1 VTAYVSQGRPRLPMT
16 VGVTFGAVLTGL
28 ATALSPVA
36 GAILL
41 ATTMIGLVIAVSGA
55 SPIAFL
61 TALLVLVRSIEG
73 LLERTLGDPVRSL
86 PDLLLLLLLVFCVP
100 SFARRLGAGVRAPIW
115 AFVGWSVIMGAPSL
129 YLSSQYGALGIRA
142 LIVPL
147 VTGLCIAEVC
157 RRRQNLVVVLVS
169 LFVGFAFN
177 AIVAARQLLF
187 GYTGAEEQSFALNDS
202 TYLVGDQLRTL
213 GALVSNQDF
222 GLYIG
227 FMTVF
232 ILSCLIYA
240 RQRWQVLTLSVL
252 YVASLSL
259 LLSSLLRGVLVAA
272 AVASLYLLFTFRR
285 RLAVLFWPGVLLTS
299 GAVAMWAAMSAFP
312 AGQQRFDAT
321 LARASSLFQLQGDRS
336 YLQRTGDTLPAAW
349 HAFSAHPLGL
359 GPGSAGPISQAFS
372 SQAPLGRV
380 IPDNGFLLIGI
391 QLGIVGLGI
400 LAWVLARFVRQ
411 LWVSRKGNDFWSNAG
426 VALII
431 YWVVAMLTGG
441 YWSLAGPASL
451 FWAITLIAVMSAQ
464 VTSRRARCP

>member
-1 VTAYVSQGRPRLPMT
+1 
-16 VGVTFGAVLTGL
+16 
-28 ATALSPVA
+28 
-36 GAILL
+36 
-41 ATTMIGLVIAVSGA
+41 
-55 SPIAFL
+55 
-61 TALLVLVRSIEG
+61 
-73 LLERTLGDPVRSL
+73 
-86 PDLLLLLLLVFCVP
+86 
-100 SFARRLGAGVRAPIW
+100 
-115 AFVGWSVIMGAPSL
+115 
-129 YLSSQYGALGIRA
+129 
-142 LIVPL
+142 
-147 VTGLCIAEVC
+147 
-157 RRRQNLVVVLVS
+157 
-169 LFVGFAFN
+169 
-177 AIVAARQLLF
+177 
-187 GYTGAEEQSFALNDS
+187 
-202 TYLVGDQLRTL
+202 
-213 GALVSNQDF
+213 
-222 GLYIG
+222 
-227 FMTVF
+227 
-232 ILSCLIYA
+232 
-240 RQRWQVLTLSVL
+240 L